1 MAEARV
7 PPAPRWHLDALVLA
21 GAVAILALAA
31 LMTPSD
37 EALTLFGV
45 EIPTVCT
52 IRRLTGMSCPGCG
65 LTRSFAYLA
74 HGALLPA
81 FRMNVLGPPLFA
93 LVASQVPWRVARLWR
108 AWRMRDLSDARC

>member
-1 MAEARV
+1 MDETV
-7 PPAPRWHLDALVLA
+7 TPPAPRWHLDALVLA
-21 GAVAILALAA
+21 GAVGIVLLAA

-37 EALTLFGV
+37 AALALFGF

-52 IRRLTGMSCPGCG
+52 IRRLTGVACPGCG
-65 LTRSFAYLA
+65 LTRSFVYLA

-93 LVASQVPWRVARLWR
+93 LVAGQIPWRVWRLGR
-108 AWRMRDLSDARC
+108 AWRDLRSARS